1 MMSTRRWVVVGG
13 VVVVAVVGFLLF
25 RPDTLFTEVRSD
37 ESLAEAFPVTTAGE
51 ASGGGSTTSLVDPT
65 STTVADP
72 TTSEAEPSGDVE
84 PVETSTGQF
93 VGIDHS
99 AEGTATVYE
108 QDGRYVLR
116 FEDDTNIQNGPDL
129 YVWLLPS
136 TSYEGGSPS
145 EYIDLGLLKGTVGGQ
160 NYELPVDFDPEVHR
174 TVLVWCLRFAVPF
187 AASPLE

>member
-1 MMSTRRWVVVGG
+1 MSTRRWVAIGG

-37 ESLAEAFPVTTAGE
+37 ESLAEAFPVTTAGDV
-51 ASGGGSTTSLVDPT
+51 SGVGSTTSPEPT
-65 STTVADP
+65 STTVADT
-72 TTSEAEPSGDVE
+72 TTSEAEPPADQG

-99 AEGTATVYE
+99 AEGTATVYQ
-108 QDGRYVLR
+108 QDGQYVLR

-160 NYELPVDFDPEVHR
+160 NYQLPVEFDPELHR
-174 TVLVWCLRFAVPF
+174 TVLIWCLRFAVPF

>member
-1 MMSTRRWVVVGG
+1 MSTRRWVVLGG
-13 VVVVAVVGFLLF
+13 AVVVAVVAFLLF

-37 ESLAEAFPVTTAGE
+37 ESLADAFPVTTAGE
-51 ASGGGSTTSLVDPT
+51 PSGGGSTTSLVDPT

-72 TTSEAEPSGDVE
+72 TTSVTEPSADEE

-160 NYELPVDFDPEVHR
+160 NYELPVEFDPEVHR